1 MNSYRVALIPGDGIG
16 VDVVNEGCK
25 VLDAVG
31 KKFETQNYDLGAN
44 RYLKSG
50 ETLPDSVLAELKKFD
65 AILLGA
71 VGDPKVAPG
80 ICNICQVTGYVSV
93 PKNCP
98 ADNEVI
104 RINSIPTIT
113 ILMKTQFLTINLK
126 STLDKLQAVFRFCF
140 VEKSKPI

>member
-50 ETLPDSVLAELKKFD
+50 ETLPD
-65 AILLGA
+65 
-71 VGDPKVAPG
+71 
-80 ICNICQVTGYVSV
+80 
-93 PKNCP
+93 
-98 ADNEVI
+98 
-104 RINSIPTIT
+104 
-113 ILMKTQFLTINLK
+113 
-126 STLDKLQAVFRFCF
+126 
-140 VEKSKPI
+140 